1 MKNSYRG
8 YFEKRYG
15 KGFSKKKVEEHKK
28 KFFTRFKY
36 IQKHIKIN
44 PEDRILEIG
53 SGFGALYSFL
63 DSRNYLGLEL
73 DEEMVVF
80 TNSFFKTNVFFN
92 TSLEDFDNKGS
103 FDKIFAIEVLEHLDN
118 PASCINK
125 LKNLLKKD
133 GFFIGT
139 TPYPSKYNVLANDT
153 HVFVL
158 HPENWKRLFLNYGFK
173 MVKIYPMSFV
183 PVLWRINKHL
193 NFVLPFYL
201 SLSNVYSTCLIIAQK

>member
-1 MKNSYRG
+1 MKDNYKG

-15 KGFSKKKVEEHKK
+15 KGFSEKKIEEHKK
-28 KFFTRFKY
+28 KFFTRLKY

-80 TNSFFKTNVFFN
+80 TNSFFKTNVFLN
-92 TSLEDFDNKGS
+92 ISLEDFDSKKN
-103 FDKIFAIEVLEHLDN
+103 FDKIYAIEVLEHVEN
-118 PASCINK
+118 PVLCITK
-125 LKNLLKKD
+125 IRDLLRQ
-133 GFFIGT
+133 GGTFVGT
-139 TPYPSKYNVLANDT
+139 TPYPSRFSVLANDT
-153 HVFVL
+153 HIFVL
-158 HPENWKRLFLNYGFK
+158 HPENWRKHFLNCGFK
-173 MVKIYPMSFV
+173 VVRIYPMSFI

-193 NFVLPFYL
+193 NFILPFYL